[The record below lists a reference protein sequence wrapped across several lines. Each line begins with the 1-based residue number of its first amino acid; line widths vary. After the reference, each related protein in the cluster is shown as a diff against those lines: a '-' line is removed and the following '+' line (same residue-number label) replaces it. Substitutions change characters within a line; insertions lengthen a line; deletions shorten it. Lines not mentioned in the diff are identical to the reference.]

1 MRSCTANPISQS
13 SIILSPEQTPI
24 KVVQSHC
31 QCAFDQQQR
40 RHLVLLRINIIQIF
54 RIHPEE
60 KTSNQTTK
68 PSPMCHYLCY
78 YYLRSRSL
86 FFFKTRT
93 ARWLLAVKKIVLD
106 LFRTF
111 TCTSEWNLIRKE
123 TVFLKVSTRCTWFF
137 MIWLRVCDSNCF
149 QNT

>member
-1 MRSCTANPISQS
+1 MNNSICGLKKRSASSCTANPISQS
-13 SIILSPEQTPI
+13 SIILSPEKTPI

-60 KTSNQTTK
+60 KTSNQLQN
-68 PSPMCHYLCY
+68 HLLCATIY
-78 YYLRSRSL
+78 AIIICATL
-86 FFFKTRT
+86 FIFFKTTT
-93 ARWLLAVKKIVLD
+93 ARWLLAVTKIVLD

-111 TCTSEWNLIRKE
+111 TCTSE
-123 TVFLKVSTRCTWFF
+123 
-137 MIWLRVCDSNCF
+137 
-149 QNT
+149 